1 MIRVYVGWDPR
12 DAVAFE
18 VCRKTL
24 LDHSSIPLTIIP
36 LKDWEL
42 RRKGVYW
49 RPYRVDERGQRW
61 DDRDG
66 KPFSTD
72 FSFTRFCIPI
82 LEEYKSGP
90 VLFCDPDMLWHAD
103 IAELLDLYDPTK
115 AVQCVQHDH
124 RPPETEKG
132 VGLQTVYHGRI
143 GAARCCLTPAKC
155 EHLTKYQVNNAT
167 GQWLHTMCW
176 AAEEDI
182 GALPEEYNWLEGWSS
197 PEIEPRVIHFTRG
210 TPDMPGYEN
219 VDYAA
224 EWNAERAKLG
234 LY

>member
-1 MIRVYVGWDPR
+1 MIRVYIGWDPR

-24 LDHSSIPLTIIP
+24 LDRSSIPLTIIP

-72 FSFTRFCIPI
+72 FSFTRFCIPL

-90 VLFCDPDMLWHAD
+90 VLFCDPDMLWRTD
-103 IAELLDLYDPTK
+103 VAELFDLYDPAK

-132 VGLQTVYHGRI
+132 VGLQTVYHRKNWSSMM
-143 GAARCCLTPAKC
+143 LLNPAKC
-155 EHLTKYQVNNAT
+155 EHLTQVS
-167 GQWLHTMCW
+167 GQQRDRAM
-176 AAEEDI
+176 AAYHVL
-182 GALPEEYNWLEGWSS
+182 GGGRRY
-197 PEIEPRVIHFTRG
+197 RG
-210 TPDMPGYEN
+210 IAGGMELAGGVELAGD
-219 VDYAA
+219 
-224 EWNAERAKLG
+224 
-234 LY
+234 